1 MKAIFIQ
8 LTTVMMDQD
17 MEIKVV
23 DLVVAEEGTVV
34 TIKEKIIVDVTMMVM
49 GTYNNFVNYRGQQGA

>member
-1 MKAIFIQ
+1 M
-8 LTTVMMDQD
+8 
-17 MEIKVV
+17 V